1 MRSIRDFRAKFFPD
15 SKTTPHPSQFFIPD
29 SNTSTFRFFAEMYS
43 AVSLWKFSSRRGDLE
58 CAEQSNSFEL
68 ENFKFL
74 PIHPVLLSMFITVN
88 VRRASGYLVV
98 LNLVLS
104 RFYGRNLSKRAT
116 TSTVMTFEMRF
127 LHPAYPYR
135 TRSFLLARGSR
146 NVCCLY
152 AR

>member
-1 MRSIRDFRAKFFPD
+1 MCQTIELVRALKFKISSD
-15 SKTTPHPSQFFIPD
+15 
-29 SNTSTFRFFAEMYS
+29 TS
-43 AVSLWKFSSRRGDLE
+43 
-58 CAEQSNSFEL
+58 
-68 ENFKFL
+68 
-74 PIHPVLLSMFITVN
+74 VLLSMFITVN
-88 VRRASGYLVV
+88 IRRASGYLVV

-116 TSTVMTFEMRF
+116 TSTVTTFEMRF

-152 AR
+152 AQ